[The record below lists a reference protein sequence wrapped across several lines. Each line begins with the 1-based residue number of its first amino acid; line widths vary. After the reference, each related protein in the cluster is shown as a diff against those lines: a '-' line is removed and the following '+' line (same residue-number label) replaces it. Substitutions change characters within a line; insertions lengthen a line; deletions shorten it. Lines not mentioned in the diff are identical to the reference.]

1 MSDWLDNRRE
11 VRLPGATLEYR
22 DEGEGPP
29 VVMLHGPLC
38 NADLWRDV
46 VPGLARH
53 HRCLAPDLPLGGHRI
68 ALGENADISP
78 AGVADLVASFLAELD
93 LEDVTLVG
101 NDAGGALAQLV
112 VARRP
117 ERVGRLLL
125 ASCDAFRGF
134 PPRVLK
140 ALQPLAAL
148 PGGMRAVWRSTRGEA
163 ARRLVYRT
171 LCHRDLEPEILSSY
185 TAPLL
190 ADAGVRRDLEQFFLS
205 IRPAQTLDAAKALP
219 RFRGRAIVAWGDAD
233 LWFPRRHGRLLAA
246 LLPNARFEVVGRSR
260 TFVPEDRPDRVAALV
275 RELAA

>member
-1 MSDWLDNRRE
+1 MDWLDNRRE
-11 VRLPGATLEYR
+11 VRLPGGTLEYR
-22 DEGEGPP
+22 EQGHGPP
-29 VVMLHGPLC
+29 VVMLHGPIC

-46 VPGLARH
+46 VPGLAGA
-53 HRCLAPDLPLGGHRI
+53 HRCLAPDLPLGSHRVPI
-68 ALGENADISP
+68 GEGVDLSP
-78 AGVADLVASFLAELD
+78 LGVADLVASFLAELD

-112 VARRP
+112 VARHP
-117 ERVGRLLL
+117 ERVGRLLR

-134 PPRVLK
+134 PPRALK
-140 ALQPLAAL
+140 ALQPLAGL

-171 LCHRDLEPEILSSY
+171 LCRRTLEPDVLRSY

-190 ADAGVRRDLEQFFLS
+190 GDPGIRRDLERFFLA

-219 RFRGRAIVAWGDAD
+219 RFRGPAIVAWGDAD

-260 TFVPEDRPDRVAALV
+260 TFVPEDRPDRVTELV